1 VKCPSC
7 NADVEE
13 GADLC
18 LECGEPMGDS
28 PAARVARA
36 EAVPAGGAG
45 NVIVPPAGTFK
56 GVAPVAGGK
65 PIAGVP
71 VAGVKPVAGVPVGG
85 APVAGVKPVAAAP
98 VAAKPSWRKWRA
110 EEPEPVRCP
119 GCGMKTLAARC
130 PSCGTKLRSDED

>member
-1 VKCPSC
+1 MKCPSC

-36 EAVPAGGAG
+36 EAASGGG
-45 NVIVPPAGTFK
+45 TVIVPPAGTFK
-56 GVAPVAGGK
+56 GVAPVAAKPVGAA
-65 PIAGVP
+65 PIAG
-71 VAGVKPVAGVPVGG
+71 AKPVGG
-85 APVAGVKPVAAAP
+85 APL
-98 VAAKPSWRKWRA
+98 AAKAAGRKWRE